1 MVKTSLGAHSP
12 ICHEPKFL
20 PAKNFNTVPPL
31 FFRLHTSVSLQR
43 RLQLLGRQRLR
54 LPAAES
60 QSRPQEK
67 IVSGKEPPPLIVAK
81 KIAGFCAKKIRC
93 CEPIFIF
100 FGSDSRLMS
109 CKTDSSYEKK
119 RKIQVQRRQRH
130 LRPRPPFRPVLLLA
144 NHEHVSDLNSEPD
157 LKTMNKR
164 SGSSFDEM
172 RWKRARIKMTHHHK
186 HPCPPFNF
194 CCSLFNAY
202 VFVVI
207 MFR

>member
-1 MVKTSLGAHSP
+1 MSPNFYQPKTSIP
-12 ICHEPKFL
+12 FL
-20 PAKNFNTVPPL
+20 LV

-81 KIAGFCAKKIRC
+81 KIAGFCAKKKSLLWADLY
-93 CEPIFIF
+93 FL
-100 FGSDSRLMS
+100 GSDSRLMS

-130 LRPRPPFRPVLLLA
+130 LRPRPPFRPVLLVA
-144 NHEHVSDLNSEPD
+144 NHEHVSDLNSKPD
-157 LKTMNKR
+157 LKIMNKR
-164 SGSSFDEM
+164 SGTMKWDGNAPGSK
-172 RWKRARIKMTHHHK
+172 WPTTTNTHV
-186 HPCPPFNF
+186 PRLIFVAA
-194 CCSLFNAY
+194 CSTLTSL
-202 VFVVI
+202 
-207 MFR
+207 